1 MWESNMHKTVL
12 AIAALLATSIPAAA
26 ATWLVTEENTGG
38 IKGAQGS
45 WTVKSEGAKIS
56 GDANMQMAN
65 GTPFTYKFEGESEGP
80 NYTVTLT
87 DRTDGKKGCVWK
99 GHPPASGG
107 AQAKGLVGYAEC
119 EGAKLII
126 RASIVE

>member
-1 MWESNMHKTVL
+1 MNKPAL
-12 AIAALLATSIPAAA
+12 AVAALLATSAPACA

-45 WTVKSEGAKIS
+45 WNVKTEGNQIS
-56 GDANMQMAN
+56 GDASMQMGN
-65 GTPFTYKFEGESEGP
+65 GSTLTYKFQGEAEGL

-87 DRTDGKKGCVWK
+87 DRSDGKKGCVWK
-99 GHPPASGG
+99 GHPPTSGG
-107 AQAKGLVGYAEC
+107 QQARGLVGYAEC
-119 EGAKLII
+119 EGAKLIL

>member
-1 MWESNMHKTVL
+1 MHKSAL
-12 AIAALLATSIPAAA
+12 AVAALLATSVPASA

-45 WTVKSEGAKIS
+45 WTVKTEGSKVS
-56 GDANMQMAN
+56 GEASMQMGN
-65 GTPFTYKFEGESEGP
+65 GAPLTYKFEGEAEGA
-80 NYTVTLT
+80 NYTIALT

-107 AQAKGLVGYAEC
+107 AQSRGLVGYVEC

>member
-1 MWESNMHKTVL
+1 MHKAVL
-12 AIAALLATSIPAAA
+12 TIAALLSMSVPAAA

-38 IKGAQGS
+38 IKGSQGS
-45 WTVKSEGAKIS
+45 WNIKAEGNKLS
-56 GDANMQMAN
+56 GEAAMQMAN
-65 GTPFTYKFEGESEGP
+65 GTPFTYKFTGESEGA
-80 NYTVTLT
+80 NYTITLT
-87 DRTDGKKGCVWK
+87 DRPDGKNGCVWK

-119 EGAKLII
+119 EGGVKLII

>member
-1 MWESNMHKTVL
+1 MHKTAL
-12 AIAALLATSIPAAA
+12 AAIALVAMSVPASA

-45 WTVKSEGAKIS
+45 WTVKTEGNKIS
-56 GDANMQMAN
+56 GDATLQMGN
-65 GTPFTYKFEGESEGP
+65 GSPLTYKFTGESEGQ

-87 DRTDGKKGCVWK
+87 DRSDGKKGCVWK

-119 EGAKLII
+119 EGAKLIL
-126 RASIVE
+126 RASVAE

>member
-1 MWESNMHKTVL
+1 MHKL
-12 AIAALLATSIPAAA
+12 AFAITAMLGVSAPANA

-38 IKGAQGS
+38 IRGAQGS
-45 WTVKSEGAKIS
+45 WNVKAEGNKLS
-56 GDANMQMAN
+56 GDASMQTAN
-65 GTPFTYKFEGESEGP
+65 GTAFTYKFEGESEGA
-80 NYTVTLT
+80 NYTITLT

-119 EGAKLII
+119 DGAKLII

>member
-1 MWESNMHKTVL
+1 MHKSAL
-12 AIAALLATSIPAAA
+12 AVAALLATSVPAAA

-45 WTVKSEGAKIS
+45 WNVKTEGNKLS
-56 GDANMQMAN
+56 GDASMQMGN
-65 GTPFTYKFEGESEGP
+65 GSTLTYKFEGESEGA
-80 NYTVTLT
+80 NYTVTLS

-107 AQAKGLVGYAEC
+107 AQAKGLVGYVEC
-119 EGAKLII
+119 DGDKLII
-126 RASIVE
+126 RASVVE

>member
-1 MWESNMHKTVL
+1 MQKTAL
-12 AIAALLATSIPAAA
+12 AFAALLAASAPAAA

-38 IKGAQGS
+38 IKGSQGS
-45 WTVKSEGAKIS
+45 WTVKAEGGKLS
-56 GDANMQMAN
+56 GDAAMQMAN
-65 GTPFTYKFEGESEGP
+65 GTPFTYKFEGESEGA
-80 NYTVTLT
+80 NYTITLS
-87 DRTDGKKGCVWK
+87 DRPDGKKGCVWK

-119 EGAKLII
+119 DGGVKLII

>member
-1 MWESNMHKTVL
+1 MHKSTL
-12 AIAALLATSIPAAA
+12 ALAVLLASSAPGFA

-38 IKGAQGS
+38 VRGAQGS
-45 WTVKSEGAKIS
+45 WNVKTEGNKIS
-56 GDANMQMAN
+56 GDAAMQMAN
-65 GTPFTYKFEGESEGP
+65 GSPLTYKFEGDYEGA
-80 NYTVTLT
+80 NYTISLT
-87 DRTDGKKGCVWK
+87 DRSDGKKGCVWK

-119 EGAKLII
+119 DGTKLIV